1 MSAIQDDKNW
11 FVLLRGKRYGPYTF
25 AALAHAA
32 DRGVVDPEAG
42 VWHLGWD
49 EWRIARNVPGLF
61 KPEPEPEPEP
71 EPDDVDE
78 EVDAFEEDADDREES
93 LAEQED
99 VVDAEDRAE
108 ADDRNEETAE
118 EEGPN
123 SAESGASE
131 RRSTERRST
140 ESRSAQ
146 SKTAEIKPLV
156 AHGRLSGGDLHARG
170 PTTDAA
176 DIKPDEG
183 ASLGL
188 TAGPRMSMAEAAPAP
203 ARNGGGV
210 RLAILSVLACL
221 VILFGTGWAAILLG
235 IIRVEFMP
243 AQSEARL
250 PATSPP
256 PASAATPA
264 APLAPQTADAT
275 TTPPPRGSADS
286 VPDIVADMPA
296 VAALKRADPD
306 AYAKFVKRFAATYKA
321 NLADDEML
329 TRARTALRKSMK
341 HLLAKASTESLL
353 EITEVNLA
361 YMRALQPVNPG
372 SCVALSDE
380 SKGAAMETN
389 LARDFATLFQREM
402 AVLERI
408 IVNPGSTD
416 AAPTELEVRPYL
428 ETVFNELKKQPVQTQ
443 LLGRDKLTAAEYAPY
458 CELVIAFYEGVRALP
473 FADAVKLLRNLYT
486 AAAAEPDTDKP

>member
-42 VWHLGWD
+42 VWCLGWD

-71 EPDDVDE
+71 EPDDL
-78 EVDAFEEDADDREES
+78 DAFEEDAGDREES
-93 LAEQED
+93 RMEPED
-99 VVDAEDRAE
+99 DLVDEEGRGQ
-108 ADDRNEETAE
+108 ADDRNAVAAE
-118 EEGPN
+118 EDEPD
-123 SAESGASE
+123 SVESS
-131 RRSTERRST
+131 STD
-140 ESRSAQ
+140 SRPAQ
-146 SKTAEIKPLV
+146 SKTAEIKPSV

-170 PTTDAA
+170 PTADTA
-176 DIKPDEG
+176 DIKLDE
-183 ASLGL
+183 ASSFSLS
-188 TAGPRMSMAEAAPAP
+188 AGPRMSMSEAAPEPEP

-210 RLAILSVLACL
+210 RLAVISVLACL
-221 VILFGTGWAAILLG
+221 VILFGTGWAAISLG

-243 AQSEARL
+243 AQSEAKL
-250 PATSPP
+250 PDKAPP
-256 PASAATPA
+256 PALVATPA
-264 APLAPQTADAT
+264 APVAPQTADAAA
-275 TTPPPRGSADS
+275 TPPARSSADS

-296 VAALKRADPD
+296 VAVLKRADPD
-306 AYAKFVKRFAATYKA
+306 AYAKFVKRFGANYKA
-321 NLADDEML
+321 DAADDEKL

-361 YMRALQPVNPG
+361 YMRALRPVNPG

-380 SKGAAMETN
+380 SKGAALETN
-389 LARDFATLFQREM
+389 LARDFAPLFQREM

-408 IVNPGSTD
+408 ISNPGSAD
-416 AAPTELEVRPYL
+416 AAPSEAEVRPYL
-428 ETVFNELKKQPVQTQ
+428 ETVFAELKKQPVQTQ
-443 LLGRDKLTAAEYAPY
+443 LLGRDKLTAVEYAPY

-486 AAAAEPDTDKP
+486 TAAAEPDSDKL